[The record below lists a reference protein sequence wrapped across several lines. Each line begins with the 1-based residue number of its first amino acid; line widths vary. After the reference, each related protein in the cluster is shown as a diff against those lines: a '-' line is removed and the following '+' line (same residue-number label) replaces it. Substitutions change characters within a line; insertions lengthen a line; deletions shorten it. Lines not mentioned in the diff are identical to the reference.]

1 MYCLLWP
8 MFTIWR
14 FSASKTQPTVLWIL
28 KARYCQLRQKVL
40 KTLEQL
46 SCCEKPIPVVLG
58 KVLKELKS
66 NNSLISK
73 LQPLGFLWTLRQMA
87 PGVTE
92 HFIWKHI
99 RVVQEKITL
108 IKSMCGNGHVWD
120 GTYCWQ
126 FVRTTWLK
134 HSMCTLTQFMCGT
147 KMSCPV
153 QHVLDICPLSISW
166 NMQIL
171 CLGGTYR
178 VWWSQYST
186 CMFFSSL

>member
-1 MYCLLWP
+1 MLYLMSCVGITKYTKLCVKFMVDTQCNYCVYWYTYMYCMLWP

-28 KARYCQLRQKVL
+28 KVRYCQLRQKVL

-46 SCCEKPIPVVLG
+46 SCCEKPIFVVLG

-108 IKSMCGNGHVWD
+108 IK
-120 GTYCWQ
+120 
-126 FVRTTWLK
+126 
-134 HSMCTLTQFMCGT
+134 
-147 KMSCPV
+147 
-153 QHVLDICPLSISW
+153 
-166 NMQIL
+166 NMAEMDVFEMEP
-171 CLGGTYR
+171 T
-178 VWWSQYST
+178 VDNS
-186 CMFFSSL
+186 